1 MISFRAIDCGAVI
14 FNRFY
19 RTNKRGGLPLILL
32 RYNTGCI
39 QTALKN
45 IHVLMRKGSMDD
57 YGMMLDT

>member
-1 MISFRAIDCGAVI
+1 MISFRAVNCVAVI
-14 FNRFY
+14 FNCFY
-19 RTNKRGGLPLILL
+19 PANKGGGLPLILL
-32 RYNTGCI
+32 RKNTGCI